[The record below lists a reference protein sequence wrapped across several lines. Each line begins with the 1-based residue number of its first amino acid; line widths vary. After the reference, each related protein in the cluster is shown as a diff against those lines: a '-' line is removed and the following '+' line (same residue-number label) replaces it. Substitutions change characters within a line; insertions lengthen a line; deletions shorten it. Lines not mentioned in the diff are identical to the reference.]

1 MKKKKGK
8 GGRYMM
14 DIRKIFSDPNAL
26 RKTIEIWKQAERRG
40 LWVIKYFEEVKT

>member
-1 MKKKKGK
+1 
-8 GGRYMM
+8 MM